1 MATVIPFFDK
11 ANHQVEKLRE
21 NFPSQPRRAA
31 MKLALWSAGKAL
43 SGKIIGEFSSVR
55 SRNDDDVLHLAF
67 LLRGGIGDI
76 ILNLAWVDALVSLAG
91 CPCYVDIYTNT
102 PEACM
107 KALSCPYPYVTHLH
121 SLKTHIPFSSFDAVF
136 DIMQL
141 PQVKACCEER
151 LTSLSLAL
159 GNYVQRLLN
168 FQTSHALFYLDEN
181 QAMGIHYAD
190 VMGTFRRGQ
199 ADFDGSLGLK
209 DSTFTLHSR
218 LEFEDVAR
226 RFSLRPGYITLQ
238 REAGACAHSLKL
250 WSAAKYTSL
259 LERLCRE
266 YPSAQFVVLG
276 MEKNFDAPNSK
287 HVIDLRGRTNFDEFM
302 TLVRHAR
309 LHIGCEG
316 VVPHL
321 RHYLRGGPSLVLY
334 GPSCARML
342 SYPENIALSGSECP
356 NGCEGIIPS
365 WQKICLKGYKCCNSL
380 EEITV
385 DQVMQQIRNFFNK
398 I

>member
-11 ANHQVEKLRE
+11 ASHQVEKLRA
-21 NFPSQPRRAA
+21 NFPSQPRLAA
-31 MKLALWSAGKAL
+31 MQLALWSTGKAL
-43 SGKIIGEFSSVR
+43 SGKIIGEFFSVPTR
-55 SRNDDDVLHLAF
+55 RDDNVLHLAF

-76 ILNLAWVDALVSLAG
+76 ILNLAWIDALVFLAD
-91 CPCYVDIYTNT
+91 CPCHVDIYTNT
-102 PEACM
+102 SEVCM
-107 KALSCPYPYVTHLH
+107 KALCRSCHYVNHLH
-121 SLKTHIPFSSFDAVF
+121 SLKTHIPFSSFDVVF

-151 LTSLSLAL
+151 LTNLSLAL
-159 GNYVQRLLN
+159 GDYVRRLLN
-168 FQTSHALFYLDEN
+168 FQTSHASFYLDEN

-209 DSTFTLHSR
+209 DSSFTLQPDIS
-218 LEFEDVAR
+218 LEDVSQ
-226 RFSLRPGYITLQ
+226 RFSLRPGYVTIQ
-238 REAGACAHSLKL
+238 REAGASAQSLKL
-250 WSAAKYTSL
+250 WSSVKYSAL
-259 LERLCRE
+259 LEALYQE
-266 YPSAQFVVLG
+266 FPSMQIVLLG
-276 MEKNFDAPNSK
+276 VEKNFDAPESEQ
-287 HVIDLRGRTNFDEFM
+287 VVDLRGRTCFDEFM

-321 RHYLRGGPSLVLY
+321 RHYLHGGPSLVLY
-334 GPSCARML
+334 GPSCSRML
-342 SYPENIALSGSECP
+342 SYPENISLSGTECP

-380 EEITV
+380 DEITV